1 MLFGKKEKK
10 KKQDQKMQATK
21 IPVAKTQSTFGKKE
35 ESGFQSKFAGDVG
48 SLMEPKQEREI
59 ASPKEATLEAPGNRR
74 KTRTKAKN
82 TKLDKAKKR
91 RSRPCASRKVPRIP
105 CRI

>member
-1 MLFGKKEKK
+1 MLFEKKE

-21 IPVAKTQSTFGKKE
+21 IPAAKTQNTFGKKE
-35 ESGFQSKFAGDVG
+35 ENKFQSKFAGDVG
-48 SLMEPKQEREI
+48 SLTEPKQEREI
-59 ASPKEATLEAPGNRR
+59 ASPKEVTLEAPGNRR

-82 TKLDKAKKR
+82 TKR
-91 RSRPCASRKVPRIP
+91 RSKLCASRKVPRIP